1 MPIPSR
7 GVRLLTDGRT
17 RYLPSPRVAGQI
29 PTDGRYLVT
38 VSEPAEIDTELH
50 DDDAEPAP
58 DVPDPATIK
67 RGSIRDYVSGK
78 MVAATPEELE
88 AVQVIARRLVEDFGY
103 PKEHL
108 QTRPQWRVGSSPS
121 ASKKYP
127 VDIVVF
133 SSEKH
138 VPENVIMVVECKRQI
153 RKDGIEQLHRYLDM
167 SAAHIGVWFNGE
179 DHQYVRKIL
188 RSDGTRVFE
197 VLPNVPRFGQ
207 RLEDIGLHRKMDL
220 VRPSNLRAVFRDI
233 RNHLA
238 GNAPGITRDEPL
250 AQEVINLL
258 FCKIYDEI
266 ASAPR
271 DMVSFRWGVNEEPR
285 KVHRRILDLFDNV
298 KVEYPD
304 VFSDHDKIDL
314 DANSMAYV
322 VGELQT
328 YSLLQ
333 ADRDTIGEAFEVFI
347 GPALRGAEGQF
358 FTPRNVVRGLVEM
371 VDPQPGEMIIDPACG
386 SGGFLT
392 VALEHVWRGL
402 DAEGEQKAWS
412 PTLLE
417 RRKREVATRTLR
429 GLDKDAF
436 LARCTKA
443 YMAILGDGR
452 GGVFRVDSSL
462 QPCEDWPAH
471 VHDKVKLGMFDV
483 VLTNPPFGKKIR
495 VTGRATLEQYD
506 LGHIWATDKV
516 THEKQP
522 TDKVQND
529 QPPQLLFVER
539 CLQLL
544 KPGGRLGII
553 LPESLFGSPSYAHIV
568 RWLGKQATI
577 LAVAAMP
584 EPLFKTSGKAGTHTK
599 VCMVV
604 MRKRPLPDDEELIFM
619 ADAKWCGHDSRGNAT
634 LHKEDDKEIL
644 LDDVPIIAQNYV
656 NFKNSGLVPEDH
668 LGFMQ
673 PRAKIV
679 NTILVPKYYDP
690 ELAAQVRTLET
701 THEMPALGEF
711 IQSGAVTITTGIEVG
726 KMAYGT
732 GPVPFIRT
740 SDLSNW
746 ELKADPKHGVSVE
759 LYEALKAQHPH
770 RFDVQAGDIL
780 MVRDGTYLVGT
791 SAVISSLDTQ
801 ILYQSHVMKIRVN
814 DGTAID
820 PWLLFAALNAPIVKR
835 QIRAKR
841 FTQDIIDSLGN
852 RLAEVRVP
860 LPLDPGLRGRISQEM
875 QASVQH
881 RAELRETTRLLTLE
895 VEGTAASEDLSM
907 LDEAT

>member
-1 MPIPSR
+1 MPYSR
-7 GVRLLTDGRT
+7 LTDVRAGT
-17 RYLPSPRVAGQI
+17 GATPRVVGQI
-29 PTDGRYLVT
+29 DTGGRYLVA
-38 VSEPAEIDTELH
+38 VSESGDVDTDLQ
-50 DDDAEPAP
+50 DAEPAS
-58 DVPDPATIK
+58 DVHDSGTMK
-67 RGSIRDYVSGK
+67 RGAIRDYVSGK

-88 AVQVIARRLVEDFGY
+88 AVQVMSRRLVEDFGY

-108 QTRPQWRVGSSPS
+108 RTRPQWRVGTSPS
-121 ASKKYP
+121 ASKKHP
-127 VDIVVF
+127 IDIVVF
-133 SSEKH
+133 SSDKH
-138 VPENVIMVVECKRQI
+138 VAENVTMVVECKRRI

-167 SAAHIGVWFNGE
+167 SAASIGVWFNGE
-179 DHQYVRKIL
+179 EHQYVRKIL
-188 RSDGTRVFE
+188 RRDGTRVFE

-207 RLEDIGLHRKMDL
+207 RLEDIGLHRKRDL
-220 VRPSNLRAVFRDI
+220 VPPSNLRAVFRDI

-285 KVHRRILDLFDNV
+285 KVHKRILDLFDNV

-304 VFSDHDKIDL
+304 VFSDQDKIDL
-314 DANSMAYV
+314 DAHSIAYV

-333 ADRDTIGEAFEVFI
+333 ADRDAIGEAFEVFI

-371 VDPQPGEMIIDPACG
+371 VDPRPGEMIIDPACG

-392 VALEHVWRGL
+392 VALEHVWRSL
-402 DAEGEQKAWS
+402 DKEGEQKDWS

-462 QPCEDWPAH
+462 QPCNEWPAQIQ
-471 VHDKVKLGMFDV
+471 DKVRLGTFDV

-495 VTGRATLEQYD
+495 VTGRTALEQYD
-506 LGHIWATDKV
+506 LGHVWATNKE
-516 THEKQP
+516 TGEKEP
-522 TDKVQND
+522 TGKVQRD

-568 RWLGKQATI
+568 RWLDKQAAI

-604 MRKRPLPDDEELIFM
+604 LRKRPFVDNEELIFM
-619 ADAKWCGHDSRGNAT
+619 ADAKWCGHDSRGNVT
-634 LHKEDDKEIL
+634 LRKEGGQELL
-644 LDDVPIIAQNYV
+644 LDDVPVVARNYV

-673 PRAKIV
+673 PRSKII
-679 NTILVPKYYDP
+679 NTVLVPKYYDP
-690 ELAAQVRTLET
+690 ELAAQIRALEA
-701 THEMPALGEF
+701 THEMPALGGF
-711 IQSGAVTITTGIEVG
+711 VQSGAITVTTGIEVG

-759 LYEALKAQHPH
+759 LYEALKKQHPD

-780 MVRDGTYLVGT
+780 MVRDGTYLIGT
-791 SAVISSLDTQ
+791 SAVISSLDTR

-814 DGTAID
+814 DRAAVD
-820 PWLLFAALNAPIVKR
+820 PWLLFAALNSPIAKR

-860 LPLDPGLRGRISQEM
+860 LPHHVELRRRISQEV
-875 QASVQH
+875 QASVQR
-881 RAELRETTRLLTLE
+881 RAELREATRLLTLE
-895 VEGTAASEDLSM
+895 VEGVAATEDLSM
-907 LDEAT
+907 LEEAT